1 MFIVVDCLTRQN
13 NECLRRRLLSN
24 RNINTNLMMSFDKYQ
39 QLPFKFLSRG
49 FIDKVSLK
57 KEILLYI
64 PIKENCFYIKLLII
78 VEGNGI

>member
-1 MFIVVDCLTRQN
+1 
-13 NECLRRRLLSN
+13 
-24 RNINTNLMMSFDKYQ
+24 MMSFDKYQ

-64 PIKENCFYIKLLII
+64 PIKRNCFYIKLLII
-78 VEGNGI
+78 VEGNRMQNQFSVDPVSLLRYVHRRQALRVLFRVNK